1 MADEADPVQQLAQ
14 AFMFALMTGGSAPY
28 PVPAFE
34 VQQMA
39 QLAYDCGVRQT
50 DERATEIELPGWVLQ
65 GMREQSAEAVPEPTV
80 TGEQET
86 SRVCC
91 APEPPKKIPT
101 KLLGTVIE

>member
-14 AFMFALMTGGSAPY
+14 AMMFALMTGGSAPY
-28 PVPAFE
+28 PIPAFE

-65 GMREQSAEAVPEPTV
+65 GMREQSAEVIPEPTV

-91 APEPPKKIPT
+91 APEMPDDIAPH
-101 KLLGTVIE
+101 LLGTASE